1 MRYFLAIAQTAT
13 ALFFRRLCALLSF
26 CILSILLSISSA
38 SAQFLSDGVTPV
50 TPIPD
55 NATFRAA
62 RTACL
67 NESAVTGRCQNYGDT
82 SGYGDMENWDTSL
95 VTVMNAAFNSNVSF
109 NGDISGWDTSK
120 VTDMGTMFFGASTF
134 NQDLSRWNITNV
146 VDMAAMFS
154 GARAFNQDIS
164 KWVTSKLTNMS
175 FMFEG
180 ASAFNQDLSGWNT
193 SKVTDMAGMFKNAV
207 AFDQE
212 IRGWDVSKVGRFTN
226 MFDGAT
232 AFAATYGTVPGF
244 GATPTAAFFTP
255 PASSDATLS
264 ALSLSSGSLSPGF
277 ASGTLAYTASVA
289 NSVSSLIVTP
299 TTNDANATATVNG
312 ASATTPVTL
321 ALGSNTVT
329 VQVTVQD
336 GVTTQSYTVAVTRAA
351 SSDATLSALALS
363 QGSLSPSFTSG
374 TLAYTA
380 SVAHSVSS
388 LIVTPTTNDANATA
402 TVNGA
407 SPATPV
413 TLSAGSNTVT
423 VQVTAQDG
431 TTQSYTVAVTRA
443 ASSDAT
449 LSALTLSQGSL
460 SPSFASGTLAY
471 TSSVPNS
478 VSSLI
483 VTPTTNDAN
492 ATATVNGA
500 SAATPV
506 TLAVGSNTVTVQ
518 VTAQDGTTIQSYT
531 VAVTRAASSDATLS
545 ALTLSSGSLNP
556 SFASGTLAYTA
567 LVSNSVS
574 SLIVTPTTNDAN
586 ATATVNGASPATPVT
601 LAVGSNPVTVQVT
614 AQDGSTQ
621 SYTVAVTRAAASSDA
636 TLSALALSSSS
647 LSPSFASGTLAY
659 TASVVHSVSSLIV
672 TPSVNDANATAT
684 VNGASAATPV
694 NLAVGSNTVTVQVT
708 AQDGTTTQNYT
719 VTVTRAAALTVAL
732 TGPLGTVTWPFTVTA
747 TLSSQVV
754 SFVASDVTVVNGQVT
769 GVTGSGTSYAIAVK
783 PVLGQ
788 QVFVSV
794 AAGVVSTALGT
805 SNQLSNILQVQAGS
819 PATALAAHEDEL
831 AAVIRGEAGREL
843 RAGLAADQ
851 RMVRAGFQRFMAR
864 RQSNAQGV
872 NGFVPFDITGTAR
885 YRNGSF
891 RTNGDFFALSTVGG
905 KQWHRVAFGDFDFLS
920 YSLGNSSGYLTAR
933 LAYET
938 QFSQDVMLGYYIGA
952 DIGKVKVGGTFNGTQ
967 NSVGLSFGGYFNRI
981 YNDKLIVSGFA
992 SLGQRQHDFDASNTT
1007 LAVSSDYRTA
1017 TGRVGGSV
1025 TGFIERWN
1033 ITIAP
1038 ELAFNV
1044 ARTNVHSIPIS
1055 GTAYGLTNNNLSL
1068 DVGGVDLASISFTP
1082 HVKLRVADHVMPGYR
1097 SSFSIGP
1104 KISCEAVRASSLS
1117 KDCGTGGVLGMTM
1130 ISNDGAT
1137 VFQAELE
1144 QEGIGGTKRRS
1155 VKLSFQHQF

>member
-1 MRYFLAIAQTAT
+1 M
-13 ALFFRRLCALLSF
+13 
-26 CILSILLSISSA
+26 
-38 SAQFLSDGVTPV
+38 
-50 TPIPD
+50 
-55 NATFRAA
+55 
-62 RTACL
+62 
-67 NESAVTGRCQNYGDT
+67 
-82 SGYGDMENWDTSL
+82 
-95 VTVMNAAFNSNVSF
+95 
-109 NGDISGWDTSK
+109 
-120 VTDMGTMFFGASTF
+120 
-134 NQDLSRWNITNV
+134 
-146 VDMAAMFS
+146 
-154 GARAFNQDIS
+154 
-164 KWVTSKLTNMS
+164 
-175 FMFEG
+175 
-180 ASAFNQDLSGWNT
+180 
-193 SKVTDMAGMFKNAV
+193 
-207 AFDQE
+207 
-212 IRGWDVSKVGRFTN
+212 
-226 MFDGAT
+226 
-232 AFAATYGTVPGF
+232 
-244 GATPTAAFFTP
+244 
-255 PASSDATLS
+255 
-264 ALSLSSGSLSPGF
+264 
-277 ASGTLAYTASVA
+277 
-289 NSVSSLIVTP
+289 SSLIVTP

-351 SSDATLSALALS
+351 SSDATLSAL
-363 QGSLSPSFTSG
+363 
-374 TLAYTA
+374 
-380 SVAHSVSS
+380 
-388 LIVTPTTNDANATA
+388 
-402 TVNGA
+402 
-407 SPATPV
+407 
-413 TLSAGSNTVT
+413 
-423 VQVTAQDG
+423 
-431 TTQSYTVAVTRA
+431 
-443 ASSDAT
+443 
-449 LSALTLSQGSL
+449 TLSQGSL
-460 SPSFASGTLAY
+460 SLSFASGTLAY

-545 ALTLSSGSLNP
+545 ALTLSSGSLSP

-732 TGPLGTVTWPFTVTA
+732 TGPSGTVTWPFTVTA

-769 GVTGSGTSYAIAVK
+769 GVTGSGTSYSIAVK

-952 DIGKVKVGGTFNGTQ
+952 DIGKAKVGGTFNGTQ

>member
-26 CILSILLSISSA
+26 CIISIFLSISSA

-212 IRGWDVSKVGRFTN
+212 IRGWDVSKVGSFTN

-312 ASATTPVTL
+312 ASPATPVTL

-329 VQVTVQD
+329 VQVTAQD
-336 GVTTQSYTVAVTRAA
+336 GVTTQSYTVTVTRAA
-351 SSDATLSALALS
+351 S
-363 QGSLSPSFTSG
+363 
-374 TLAYTA
+374 
-380 SVAHSVSS
+380 
-388 LIVTPTTNDANATA
+388 
-402 TVNGA
+402 
-407 SPATPV
+407 
-413 TLSAGSNTVT
+413 
-423 VQVTAQDG
+423 
-431 TTQSYTVAVTRA
+431 
-443 ASSDAT
+443 
-449 LSALTLSQGSL
+449 
-460 SPSFASGTLAY
+460 
-471 TSSVPNS
+471 
-478 VSSLI
+478 
-483 VTPTTNDAN
+483 
-492 ATATVNGA
+492 
-500 SAATPV
+500 
-506 TLAVGSNTVTVQ
+506 
-518 VTAQDGTTIQSYT
+518 
-531 VAVTRAASSDATLS
+531 
-545 ALTLSSGSLNP
+545 
-556 SFASGTLAYTA
+556 
-567 LVSNSVS
+567 
-574 SLIVTPTTNDAN
+574 
-586 ATATVNGASPATPVT
+586 
-601 LAVGSNPVTVQVT
+601 
-614 AQDGSTQ
+614 
-621 SYTVAVTRAAASSDA
+621 
-636 TLSALALSSSS
+636 
-647 LSPSFASGTLAY
+647 
-659 TASVVHSVSSLIV
+659 
-672 TPSVNDANATAT
+672 
-684 VNGASAATPV
+684 
-694 NLAVGSNTVTVQVT
+694 
-708 AQDGTTTQNYT
+708 
-719 VTVTRAAALTVAL
+719 LTVAL
-732 TGPLGTVTWPFTVTA
+732 TGPSGAVTGPFTVTA
-747 TLSSQVV
+747 TLSSPVV

-769 GVTGSGTSYAIAVK
+769 GVTGSGTSYAIAVT

-788 QVFVSV
+788 QVSVSV

-920 YSLGNSSGYLTAR
+920 DSLGNSSGYLTAR

-952 DIGKVKVGGTFNGTQ
+952 DIGKAKVGGTFNGTQ

-1017 TGRVGGSV
+1017 IGRVGGSV
-1025 TGFIERWN
+1025 TGFIERGN

-1082 HVKLRVADHVMPGYR
+1082 HVKLRVADHAMPGYR

-1104 KISCEAVRASSLS
+1104 KISCEAVRAPSLS

>member
-26 CILSILLSISSA
+26 CIISIFLSISSA

-264 ALSLSSGSLSPGF
+264 ALTLSSGSLSPGF

-312 ASATTPVTL
+312 ASPATPVTL

-329 VQVTVQD
+329 VQVTAQD

-351 SSDATLSALALS
+351 S
-363 QGSLSPSFTSG
+363 
-374 TLAYTA
+374 
-380 SVAHSVSS
+380 
-388 LIVTPTTNDANATA
+388 
-402 TVNGA
+402 
-407 SPATPV
+407 
-413 TLSAGSNTVT
+413 
-423 VQVTAQDG
+423 
-431 TTQSYTVAVTRA
+431 
-443 ASSDAT
+443 
-449 LSALTLSQGSL
+449 
-460 SPSFASGTLAY
+460 
-471 TSSVPNS
+471 
-478 VSSLI
+478 
-483 VTPTTNDAN
+483 
-492 ATATVNGA
+492 
-500 SAATPV
+500 
-506 TLAVGSNTVTVQ
+506 
-518 VTAQDGTTIQSYT
+518 
-531 VAVTRAASSDATLS
+531 
-545 ALTLSSGSLNP
+545 
-556 SFASGTLAYTA
+556 
-567 LVSNSVS
+567 
-574 SLIVTPTTNDAN
+574 
-586 ATATVNGASPATPVT
+586 
-601 LAVGSNPVTVQVT
+601 
-614 AQDGSTQ
+614 
-621 SYTVAVTRAAASSDA
+621 
-636 TLSALALSSSS
+636 
-647 LSPSFASGTLAY
+647 
-659 TASVVHSVSSLIV
+659 
-672 TPSVNDANATAT
+672 
-684 VNGASAATPV
+684 
-694 NLAVGSNTVTVQVT
+694 
-708 AQDGTTTQNYT
+708 
-719 VTVTRAAALTVAL
+719 LTVAL
-732 TGPLGTVTWPFTVTA
+732 TGPSSAVTGPFTVTA
-747 TLSSQVV
+747 LFSSPVV

-769 GVTGSGTSYAIAVK
+769 GVTGSGTSYAIAVT

-788 QVFVSV
+788 QVSVSV

-920 YSLGNSSGYLTAR
+920 DSLGNSSGYLTAR

-952 DIGKVKVGGTFNGTQ
+952 DIGKAKVGGTFNGTQ

-1017 TGRVGGSV
+1017 IGRVGGSV
-1025 TGFIERWN
+1025 TGFIERGN

-1082 HVKLRVADHVMPGYR
+1082 HVKLRVADHAMPGYR

-1104 KISCEAVRASSLS
+1104 KISCEAVRAPSLS